1 MRPIRISLIYLFFG
15 ALLAPSVL
23 VVAQRPA
30 PVVPTRFDPNNRA
43 AEAGRSPHVK
53 SAASY
58 WLDIALE
65 ATARE
70 HDRVAP
76 RPTVGSRMLMIIVN
90 CMYDAWA
97 AYDDVAVGTRFGG
110 KLRRPKSER
119 TDANKRIAIA
129 YATYRG
135 MMDMFAEDAEWI
147 KGQMRANGY
156 DPEDNTTD
164 ITKPQGVGNVAAAAV
179 FAYRQH
185 DGANQLGD
193 EIGSNGKPYSDY
205 TFYHPVN
212 PVDKII
218 DPDCWQPIE
227 FTLAGNKK
235 ATPGFLTPHWY
246 RVKPFAL
253 ERSDMFRPG
262 PQPKV
267 GTQKLKDEVDEVL
280 RMNGTLNLEQ
290 KAIVEFMRDGP
301 RSTGQSGHWLRFA
314 QAVSERDRYDI
325 DKDIK
330 LFFAVATVAFDAFI
344 ACWEAKRYYDSA
356 RPWTLV
362 RHYYK
367 DKMIVGWA
375 GVGMGVATIP
385 ASEWHPYSPL
395 SFITPPFPGFPSG
408 HSTVSGA
415 SAKMLE
421 LFTGSDNFGATE
433 TRHAGELTEPGISC
447 EIKQSVNGK
456 PATTG
461 ITEDGVIVLLLPTFT
476 ATAEMAGISR
486 VLGGYHIQSDNVEGL
501 RLGKKV
507 ADYNYSR
514 TKAYFDGTA
523 KVENMADPTTYRVA
537 DK

>member
-1 MRPIRISLIYLFFG
+1 MKFFRYLAC
-15 ALLAPSVL
+15 ALFVASTFAPMFNIA
-23 VVAQRPA
+23 AQKPV
-30 PVVPTRFDPNNRA
+30 PVVQTSFDPANRV
-43 AEAGRSPHVK
+43 ERPKHVK

-70 HDRVAP
+70 HDRISP

-97 AYDDVAVGTRFGG
+97 AYDDTAVGTRFGA
-110 KLRRPKSER
+110 KLRRPKNER
-119 TDANKRIAIA
+119 TEENKRIAIA
-129 YATYRG
+129 FATYRG
-135 MMDMFAEDAEWI
+135 MMDMFPEDAEWI

-156 DPEDNTTD
+156 DPEDNSTD
-164 ITKPQGVGNVAAAAV
+164 LRRPQGVANVASAAV
-179 FAYRQH
+179 FAYRH
-185 DGANQLGD
+185 RDGANQLGD
-193 EIGSNGKPYSDY
+193 ENGSSGKPYSDY
-205 TFYHPVN
+205 TFYRPVN
-212 PVDKII
+212 PVSQII

-227 FTLAGNKK
+227 FTLAGDKK

-246 RVKPFAL
+246 RVKTFAL

-267 GTQKLKDEVDEVL
+267 GTKQLKDEVDEVL
-280 RMNGTLNLEQ
+280 KFNGSLTLQQ

-314 QAVSERDRYDI
+314 QALSERERYDT

-344 ACWEAKRYYDSA
+344 ACWEAKRFYDSS
-356 RPWTLV
+356 RPWTLI

-375 GVGMGVATIP
+375 GAGKGVATIP
-385 ASEWHPYSPL
+385 TSEWHPYSPL

-408 HSTVSGA
+408 HSTVSAA
-415 SAKMLE
+415 SAKVLE
-421 LFTGSDNFGATE
+421 YFTGSDNFGATE

-447 EIKQSVNGK
+447 EIKQAIDGK
-456 PATTG
+456 PAKTG
-461 ITEDGVIVLLLPTFT
+461 ITDDGVIVLQLPTFT
-476 ATAEMAGISR
+476 ETAEMAGISR
-486 VLGGYHIQSDNVEGL
+486 VLGGYHIQTDNVEGL
-501 RLGKKV
+501 RMGRRV
-507 ADYNYSR
+507 AAYNYPL

-523 KVENMADPTTYRVA
+523 KIKEPMDPSEFL
-537 DK
+537 KK

>member
-1 MRPIRISLIYLFFG
+1 MLCALMAISFCAPTFAI
-15 ALLAPSVL
+15 LAQKTL
-23 VVAQRPA
+23 
-30 PVVPTRFDPNNRA
+30 PVVQTSFDPNNRIP
-43 AEAGRSPHVK
+43 EAQRPKHAK
-53 SAASY
+53 SAAFF
-58 WLDIALE
+58 WLDVALE

-76 RPTVGSRMLMIIVN
+76 RPTVGSRMLMIMVN

-97 AYDDVAVGTRFGG
+97 AYDDVAVGTRFAG

-119 TDANKRIAIA
+119 TEENKRIAIA

-135 MMDMFAEDAEWI
+135 MLDMFADDAEWI

-156 DPEDNTTD
+156 DPEDDTTD
-164 ITKPQGVGNVAAAAV
+164 LSKPQGVGNVAAAGV
-179 FAYRQH
+179 INYRHH

-193 EIGSNGKPYSDY
+193 EKGSNGKPYSDY
-205 TFYHPVN
+205 TFYKPIN

-218 DPDCWQPIE
+218 DPDVWQPIE
-227 FTLAGNKK
+227 FTLAENKK

-246 RVKPFAL
+246 RVKTFAL

-267 GTQKLKDEVDEVL
+267 GSTKLKEEVDEVL
-280 RMNGTLNLEQ
+280 RFNGSLTLEQ
-290 KAIVEFMRDGP
+290 KAVVEFMRDGP

-314 QAVSERDRYDI
+314 QAVSEREQYDT
-325 DKDIK
+325 DQDIK
-330 LFFAVATVAFDAFI
+330 LFFSVATVAFDAFI
-344 ACWEAKRYYDSA
+344 ACWETKRYYDSS
-356 RPWTLV
+356 RPWTLI

-367 DKMIVGWA
+367 GQTITGWA
-375 GVGMGVATIP
+375 GAGKGVATLP

-395 SFITPPFPGFPSG
+395 SFITPPFPGYPSG
-408 HSTVSGA
+408 HSTVSAA
-415 SAKMLE
+415 SARILE

-447 EIKQSVNGK
+447 EIKQAVNGK

-461 ITEDGVIVLLLPTFT
+461 ITDDGVIVLLLPTFS

-486 VLGGYHIQSDNVEGL
+486 VLGGYHIQTDNTEGL
-501 RLGKKV
+501 KLGKKV
-507 ADYNYSR
+507 AEFNYPL

-523 KVENMADPTTYRVA
+523 KIKEPFDPSNFV
-537 DK
+537 KK